1 MKLSSIHSKE
11 PYTIIHI
18 EENEL
23 THRLYDMGIFPNQ
36 IIEVID
42 RAPLGDPMVIQMDGQ
57 LIMLRLSEADLITIE

>member
-11 PYTIIHI
+11 TYKITHI
-18 EENEL
+18 EKSEL

-36 IIEVID
+36 ILEVIN
-42 RAPLGDPMVIQMDGQ
+42 RAPLGDPMVIQIDGQ